1 MHYAICNIH
10 PFSPYPDPGTTTTQC
25 IMRIMNYNNMHYE
38 NFDCSFLPEFLGTY
52 AFQVLSPHVPP
63 HSLHRYRTA
72 GTGPQGSQKILI
84 NRRSSDRR
92 FCDWTCVG
100 SGRTLGFQIRV
111 RMCLWPAQKDGDSTQ
126 SETHFLT

>member
-1 MHYAICNIH
+1 M
-10 PFSPYPDPGTTTTQC
+10 PD
-25 IMRIMNYNNMHYE
+25 
-38 NFDCSFLPEFLGTY
+38 TY
-52 AFQVLSPHVPP
+52 LVLSISFDLAFYPNSWVHMLSRSFPHIPL

-84 NRRSSDRR
+84 SRRSSDRG

-126 SETHFLT
+126 SDAYFLAWRMEASA